1 MGNFLGR
8 IGGKWRLKVGVKNLW
23 VEETEGRNHLDYL
36 HQEMREM
43 MGEVSLQKN
52 LQHRAGSHL
61 VARGYAVSE
70 RAGHQA
76 RIADE
81 EKTGVVGSNSA
92 HT

>member
-1 MGNFLGR
+1 VGNFLGR
-8 IGGKWRLKVGVKNLW
+8 IGGKSRLKVGVKNLW
-23 VEETEGRNHLDYL
+23 VEETEGRNHLDYF

-52 LQHRAGSHL
+52 LQHRAGGHL

-70 RAGHQA
+70 RAGQA

-81 EKTGVVGSNSA
+81 EKTGVVGNNSA